1 MSSPFKLDH
10 VALGLRRMSDG
21 LPLVRDLLG
30 GVYVA
35 EMPEG
40 VFRWTQWR
48 FANGGVLELLEPDG
62 PPGGF
67 LHRFLEARGPGFH
80 HVTFKVPD
88 LAAAAA
94 RAEGL
99 GYGIVGYNDSQPMW
113 KEAFVHPKQ
122 AMGIV
127 VQLAESHEN
136 WPAPADPADAASIL
150 ALRLV
155 ARDPAAARRLWGE
168 LLGGS
173 ESDQDGTLCFRWPDS
188 PIAVRVELDAQ
199 ASDDRPRRLEI
210 GCERRLDL
218 RDGSYPELG
227 ATFVQV
233 GAQGGIA

>member
-1 MSSPFKLDH
+1 MSTPFKLDH

-21 LPLVRDLLG
+21 IPLVRDRLG
-30 GVYVA
+30 GVHMA
-35 EMPEG
+35 ELPEG
-40 VFRWTQWR
+40 AFRWTQWR

-67 LHRFLEARGPGFH
+67 LHRFLAARGPGFH

-88 LAAAAA
+88 LAAASA
-94 RAEGL
+94 RAGEL

-127 VQLAESHEN
+127 VQLAESHDN
-136 WPAPADPADAASIL
+136 WPAPEDPAAAANIL

-173 ESDQDGTLCFRWPDS
+173 ESDEDDALCFRWPDS
-188 PIAVRVELDAQ
+188 PIAVRVDLDREAP
-199 ASDDRPRRLEI
+199 DDGPRWLEI

-218 RDGSYPELG
+218 PDGPYPELG

-233 GAQGGIA
+233 GAQGETA

>member
-88 LAAAAA
+88 LAAAAID
-94 RAEGL
+94 RA
-99 GYGIVGYNDSQPMW
+99 VG
-113 KEAFVHPKQ
+113 
-122 AMGIV
+122 
-127 VQLAESHEN
+127 
-136 WPAPADPADAASIL
+136 
-150 ALRLV
+150 
-155 ARDPAAARRLWGE
+155 
-168 LLGGS
+168 
-173 ESDQDGTLCFRWPDS
+173 
-188 PIAVRVELDAQ
+188 LDAQ
-199 ASDDRPRRLEI
+199 
-210 GCERRLDL
+210 
-218 RDGSYPELG
+218 G
-227 ATFVQV
+227 AAT
-233 GAQGGIA
+233 GQGGCAFDNVLPNRRAGAHPPFQAAFTFGDPHFGAHPAGLDTQIQEGQHADAGRGDYAVEVNIG

>member
-10 VALGLRRMSDG
+10 VALGLRRMSDA

-40 VFRWTQWR
+40 GFRWTQWR

-67 LHRFLEARGPGFH
+67 LHRFLDARGPGFH

-94 RAEGL
+94 RSEGL
-99 GYGIVGYNDSQPMW
+99 GYDIVGYNDSQPMW
-113 KEAFVHPKQ
+113 KEAFVHPRQ

-136 WPAPADPADAASIL
+136 WPVPGDPADAASIL

-173 ESDQDGTLCFRWPDS
+173 ESDEDGTLCFRWPDS

-199 ASDDRPRRLEI
+199 ASDDGPRRLEI

-218 RDGSYPELG
+218 PDGSYPELG
-227 ATFVQV
+227 AAFVQV

>member
-88 LAAAAA
+88 LAAAAG
-94 RAEGL
+94 RRSGKRRDRSRM
-99 GYGIVGYNDSQPMW
+99 IVRFDLHQGVNRL
-113 KEAFVHPKQ
+113 F
-122 AMGIV
+122 
-127 VQLAESHEN
+127 AES
-136 WPAPADPADAASIL
+136 IF
-150 ALRLV
+150 
-155 ARDPAAARRLWGE
+155 ARRWVGNDAYR
-168 LLGGS
+168 S
-173 ESDQDGTLCFRWPDS
+173 ATLHHS
-188 PIAVRVELDAQ
+188 
-199 ASDDRPRRLEI
+199 
-210 GCERRLDL
+210 
-218 RDGSYPELG
+218 
-227 ATFVQV
+227 
-233 GAQGGIA
+233 